1 MTTSAGSFIRTWSYL
16 VNETVTFDR
25 RKAALAWW
33 NQVCGSAGQNSVSFT
48 ATALMLTVGGAGAAG
63 LGMPASAAWTACC
76 MCSCIAASNSCC
88 CCGDVNV
95 WPGWAG
101 WQSTTIED
109 FCTCASLQRLQRV
122 MCVLGVMVCRADLLL
137 YVRLRTCTGKRE
149 EKKSAREK
157 KCFRQVL
164 NYDGG
169 RTRGDRRRNMPTVC
183 KRIVQQHNNTE
194 GLVLDGYQR
203 WWSWSLWPGVG
214 AGCWNHNNYKKTWL
228 DWLGMYFHSNVHC
241 TWLAACRMSW
251 ITSCSRRLL
260 TNSAWRNKTCQWYSI
275 E

>member
-1 MTTSAGSFIRTWSYL
+1 VEPGLW
-16 VNETVTFDR
+16 VR
-25 RKAALAWW
+25 RPEFRKFYR
-33 NQVCGSAGQNSVSFT
+33 NGVG
-48 ATALMLTVGGAGAAG
+48 GGAGAAG
-63 LGMPASAAWTACC
+63 TGMPASATWTACC

-88 CCGDVNV
+88 CCGDVTV

-122 MCVLGVMVCRADLLL
+122 MCMLGVTVCRADLLPTCACAL
-137 YVRLRTCTGKRE
+137 VPERERKKIGSEKNFFCQVR
-149 EKKSAREK
+149 
-157 KCFRQVL
+157 

-169 RTRGDRRRNMPTVC
+169 RTRGDGRRNMPTVY
-183 KRIVQQHNNTE
+183 KQTVQQHNITE

-203 WWSWSLWPGVG
+203 
-214 AGCWNHNNYKKTWL
+214 L
-228 DWLGMYFHSNVHC
+228 DWRGIYFHSNVHC

-260 TNSAWRNKTCQWYSI
+260 TNSARRNKTRQ
-275 E
+275 